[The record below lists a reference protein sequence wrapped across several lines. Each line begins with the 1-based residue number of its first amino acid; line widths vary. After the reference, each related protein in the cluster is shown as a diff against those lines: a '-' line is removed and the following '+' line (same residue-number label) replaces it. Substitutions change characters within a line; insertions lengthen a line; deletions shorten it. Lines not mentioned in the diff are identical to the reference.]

1 MQTYLVLCLT
11 VVPPTSF
18 HFNMSS
24 SLTLNEVSLHVWIRL
39 LLALGFG
46 QVRLAGLGLELDVK

>member
-24 SLTLNEVSLHVWIRL
+24 SLTLNEVSLTCLDQAIVSFRVWS
-39 LLALGFG
+39 G
-46 QVRLAGLGLELDVK
+46 